1 MLDNNDQII
10 SAIQSLGLNLLK
22 IQTRLEKLEKKE
34 LQEEITNRTPEAAY
48 DVLIKWRKY
57 SKKSNLTGY
66 FVGFYG
72 IPLGRSPHES
82 PGWHI
87 KINDLDSIPI
97 CHDILVISWQK
108 LPD

>member
-1 MLDNNDQII
+1 MLDNNDQIV

-22 IQTRLEKLEKKE
+22 IQTRLEKLEEKKS
-34 LQEEITNRTPEAAY
+34 QEKITDRTPEAAY
-48 DVLIKWRKY
+48 DVLIKWGKY
-57 SKKSNLTGY
+57 SNLTGY

-72 IPLGRSPHES
+72 IPLGRNPQAA

-87 KINDLDSIPI
+87 KINDLDSVPI